1 MMPSFF
7 RDLVARDILTKGR
20 ILSTADGFRAVLV
33 SLAEIL
39 CGRGIDTLPG
49 EQGQPLE
56 CRWFFDDWYLYAV
69 PAGSGH
75 VYSLFKL
82 REQEHDLELGRYA
95 DGDTPGVTVCF
106 LSFRT
111 EVLLYC
117 LEDPSP
123 ANRQALSAEINRVVA
138 KPGQTHDPALKAYFV
153 RPEAEAP
160 YLMAELYVRFIAS
173 FSKDGILP
181 VPKDYEAIAAK
192 EDRIPRF
199 LEENNQVAGYTVCD
213 HRQLFIRH
221 LSRFEKL
228 AILATHTGNTSFH
241 SFAAEVRFHALFL
254 MPLARVGIPFTGHS
268 FYASAIRADLS
279 ISGSDYAWLYPYYNP
294 DSYLVRQQEACHPGC
309 EHGYSMELL
318 SAVP

>member
-7 RDLVARDILTKGR
+7 RDLVARDIVTKDR
-20 ILSTADGFRAVLV
+20 ILSTADGFQAVLV

-49 EQGQPLE
+49 EQAQPLE
-56 CRWFFDDWYLYAV
+56 CRYFFDDWYLYAV
-69 PAGSGH
+69 PAESGH

-82 REQEHDLELGRYA
+82 REQEYDLELGLYA
-95 DGDTPGVTVCF
+95 DGDTPGVTVSF

-111 EVLLYC
+111 AALLHC

-153 RPEAEAP
+153 RPEAEGP
-160 YLMAELYVRFIAS
+160 YLIAELYVRCIAS
-173 FSKDGILP
+173 FAKDGILP
-181 VPKDYEAIAAK
+181 VPKYYETILEK
-192 EDRIPRF
+192 QGRIPRF
-199 LEENNQVAGYTVCD
+199 LEENNLSAGYTVCD

-241 SFAAEVRFHALFL
+241 AFAAEVRFHALFL
-254 MPLARVGIPFTGHS
+254 VPPAKIGIPFTGRS
-268 FYASAIRADLS
+268 LYASAIRADLS
-279 ISGSDYAWLYPYYNP
+279 IKGSDHAWLYPYYNP
-294 DSYLVRQQEACHPGC
+294 NSHLVRQQEACHAGC
-309 EHGYSMELL
+309 EHGYSIELFH
-318 SAVP
+318 AVL